1 MNVGI
6 NTLGQEVNLDHP
18 DTASGWYMLP
28 TEEQNVNS
36 DCPQGLRAGVMVI
49 KGAGRINTCNGRIF
63 QENLPDI
70 YLVDYRYKTI
80 IRIVLI
86 LTLAMGVFLNIKKI
100 F

>member
-18 DTASGWYMLP
+18 DTASGYYILP
-28 TEEQNVNS
+28 TDEQNVNS
-36 DCPQGLRAGVMVI
+36 DCPQGLQAGVMVI
-49 KGAGRINTCNGRIF
+49 KGAGRINTCNGRVF

-80 IRIVLI
+80 IRLVLI
-86 LTLAMGVFLNIKKI
+86 LTLAMVVFLNIKK
-100 F
+100 FV